1 MASEFRQEDERD
13 GEGEDE
19 CCSLE
24 KGIPPTL
31 SLLFRGLLT
40 LLFGFGLL
48 GIRSW
53 DMAGLGWAR
62 FFRRRLTVCRI

>member
-1 MASEFRQEDERD
+1 MASEFRQEDEWD

-24 KGIPPTL
+24 KDIPATL

-40 LLFGFGLL
+40 LLLGLI

-53 DMAGLGWAR
+53 DMAGLGWGR